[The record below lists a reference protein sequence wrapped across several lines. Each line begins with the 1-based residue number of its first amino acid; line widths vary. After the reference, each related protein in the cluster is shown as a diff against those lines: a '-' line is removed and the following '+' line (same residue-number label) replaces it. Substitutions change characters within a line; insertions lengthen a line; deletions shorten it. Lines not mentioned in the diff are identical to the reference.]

1 MSTLIFGK
9 DGQVGQALQTI
20 FKDRPDTIF
29 LGRQDC
35 DLSNAA
41 ALQQV
46 LLQHKPQII
55 INASAYTAVDRA
67 QTEPDLAL
75 AINAQ
80 APKLMAEYIAQQSH
94 GVFIHYSTDYVF
106 ADTNKTPY
114 VEEDLPGPKEQL
126 SVYGR
131 SKLMGEEAIL
141 EAFNL
146 NKNSFNP
153 STNNLVFNPS
163 NDRINK
169 ASTYYILRTSW
180 VYGDGGNFI
189 RTMLR
194 LAGERESLSVVADQ
208 LGAPTSAVFLAN
220 LAKQLLRAHTQC
232 PDKTQSGIYHAV
244 PHGYTSW
251 HGLASYA
258 INLAQGMGM
267 AMKVKPENIWPIP
280 AASYPLPAPRPYNS
294 RLSNAKLTQYLSLIQ
309 SGESNP
315 LQLNDWQSD
324 VQEYVTEYVRGL
336 CMHQQGS
343 SS

>member
-20 FKDRPDTIF
+20 FRDSPDTIF

-46 LLQHKPQII
+46 LHQHNPQII

-67 QTEPDLAL
+67 QTEADLAL
-75 AINAQ
+75 AINTQ
-80 APKLMAEYIAQQSH
+80 APKLMAEHMAQQSH

-106 ADTNKTPY
+106 ADTKQTPY
-114 VEEDLPGPKEQL
+114 VEEDIPGPKEQL

-131 SKLMGEEAIL
+131 SKLMGEEEIL

-146 NKNSFNP
+146 NNNSF
-153 STNNLVFNPS
+153 FNPS
-163 NDRINK
+163 NDRVNK
-169 ASTYYILRTSW
+169 SATYYILRTSW

-220 LAKQLLRAHTQC
+220 LTKQLLRAHTQC

-258 INLAQGMGM
+258 INFAQGMGM
-267 AMKVKPENIWPIP
+267 AMKVKPESIWPIP
-280 AASYPLPAPRPYNS
+280 AVSYPLPAPRPYNS
-294 RLSNAKLTQYLSLIQ
+294 RLSNAKLTQYLSMIQ
-309 SGESNP
+309 SGEPNP

-324 VQEYVTEYVRGL
+324 VQEYVKEYVRGL